1 MIRIAIFLVGTLLFG
16 VSQAEPIQIVAFG
29 GSNTFGKN
37 LSRSE
42 SYPAQLEVMLRA
54 AGYDV
59 VIKNEG
65 TNGQTT
71 SEELSKVNSAI
82 PNGTR
87 IVIFQP
93 GGNDATNQKKSAQFN
108 DSKGNIETIV
118 QTLLDRKILVLL
130 SGNAAQREYVKRF
143 EIRTMGPIYR
153 MAPDDS
159 QNDGE
164 HLTANGYKIVAERML
179 PVVKKLLEKVLAND
193 AQPNVPG
200 DAAPRSG
207 SRPELIR

>member
-1 MIRIAIFLVGTLLFG
+1 MIRIAVILFGTLLFG
-16 VSQAEPIQIVAFG
+16 VSRAEPIQIVAFG
-29 GSNTFGKN
+29 GSNTQGKN
-37 LSRSE
+37 LSSSE
-42 SYPAQLEVMLRA
+42 AYPAQLEAMLRA

-59 VIKNEG
+59 IIKNEG

-71 SEELSKVNSAI
+71 SEELSNLNSAI

-93 GGNDATNQKKSAQFN
+93 GGNDVKNKKKSNQFN
-108 DSKGNIETIV
+108 DAKANIETIV

-159 QNDGE
+159 LNDGM
-164 HLTANGYKIVAERML
+164 HLTAKGYKIVAERML
-179 PVVKKLLEKVLAND
+179 PVVRELLEKVLAND

-200 DAAPRSG
+200 DASSRSG
-207 SRPELIR
+207 SRP

>member
-1 MIRIAIFLVGTLLFG
+1 MIRIAVFLIGSLLFG

-42 SYPAQLEVMLRA
+42 AYPAQLEAMLKA

-65 TNGQTT
+65 TNGQST

-82 PNGTR
+82 PDGTR
-87 IVIFQP
+87 IVIFHP
-93 GGNDATNQKKSAQFN
+93 GGNDQTKKKFTQFN
-108 DSKGNIETIV
+108 DTKGNVETIV

-130 SGNAAQREYVKRF
+130 TGNHDSREAVKKFR
-143 EIRTMGPIYR
+143 IPTIKNINQL
-153 MAPDDS
+153 APDDF
-159 QNDGE
+159 QGDGM
-164 HLTANGYKIVAERML
+164 HLTANGCRIAAEKML
-179 PVVKKLLEKVLAND
+179 PYVKELLEKVHAND
-193 AQPNVPG
+193 AQPIVPG
-200 DAAPRSG
+200 NAVPSSG
-207 SRPELIR
+207 SRP